1 MKFFKCLAVF
11 FAAVLSVLPLA
22 ACKNSSKKDDVLY
35 LNVYNCEDYIADDED
50 FDMIEEFQKYYK
62 EKFGKTVVV
71 NYSTFG
77 TLENMY
83 NELQLSKVKQ
93 KDGTFNYAYDLVC
106 ASDYMIEKMYVEG
119 MLEKFDYTVAE
130 GKEGNMSAYLN
141 NVSAYVYDLFNS
153 TRWSDN
159 SSDAWG
165 DYAAAYMYG
174 TMGFVYNPEVLGRSG
189 EYVEGDETHWDL
201 PWKTYSK
208 NLGTIKDS
216 IRDTYALAIGYVY
229 SDELASIRADYKS
242 GKISEAEY
250 NAKVNEIFNRT
261 DKETVD
267 KVTDA
272 LIVLKRNVYGFE
284 VDSGKRDMAAGK
296 IAINFA
302 WSGDAVYTLDLAEV
316 EDTELYYAVP
326 EEGSN
331 LWFDGWA
338 MPRGANKML
347 AQEFVNFVSVPENAV
362 HNMDFIGYTP
372 AIAGETLYENCVE
385 GYGEYLLFEDEEG
398 SFEIDGKTYS
408 DCYIGDYIAENPD
421 FYEENKDADGNLVIK
436 NALIPVYDDD
446 DENVIGYETEEELT
460 LYAYDVSFLMNNRED
475 SAAGRDDYI
484 VWTSVLGRQLTT
496 QYPDKDTIS
505 RCSIMRYFNDTEM
518 KRLNDMWDEVKISA
532 VPTWLM
538 WLIVAIII
546 ITVISVPLFTYLNK
560 KGVRLVAFKRKN
572 KNLTPI
578 SRQIIK

>member
-1 MKFFKCLAVF
+1 MKIFKGLAVL
-11 FAAVLSVLPLA
+11 FAAIISVLPLA
-22 ACKNSSKKDDVLY
+22 ACKNSDKNDGVLY

-50 FDMIEEFQKYYK
+50 FDMIEEFEKYYK

-153 TRWSDN
+153 TRWSDT
-159 SSDAWG
+159 SSDTWG

-189 EYVEGDETHWDL
+189 EYVEGDAEHWDL

-229 SDELASIRADYKS
+229 SDELSAIRADYKG
-242 GKISEAEY
+242 GKMTEAEY

-272 LIVLKRNVYGFE
+272 LIVLKQNVYGFE

-331 LWFDGWA
+331 VWFDGWA

-347 AQEFVNFVSVPENAV
+347 AQEFVNFLSVPENAV
-362 HNMDFIGYTP
+362 HNMNFIGYTP
-372 AIAGETLYENCVE
+372 AIAGETLYENCVDW
-385 GYGEYLLFEDEEG
+385 YGEFILVEDEKG
-398 SFEIDGKTYS
+398 SFEIDGKKYTDY
-408 DCYIGDYIAENPD
+408 YIGDYIDENPD
-421 FYEENKDADGNLVIK
+421 FYAANVSEDGNLVIK
-436 NALIPVYDDD
+436 NALIPEYGDD
-446 DENVIGYETEEELT
+446 DETIVGYEEVEELT
-460 LYAYDVSFLMNNRED
+460 LYPYDVSFLMISRED
-475 SAAGRDDYI
+475 AAAGKNDYV

-496 QYPDKDTIS
+496 QYPDEDTIS
-505 RCSIMRYFNDTEM
+505 RCSIMRYFDDTEM

-532 VPTWLM
+532 VPVWLM

-546 ITVISVPLFTYLNK
+546 VTVISVPLFTYLNK
-560 KGVRLVAFKRKN
+560 KGVRFVFKRKN
-572 KNLTPI
+572 KNLTPV

>member
-11 FAAVLSVLPLA
+11 FAAVLSILPLA
-22 ACKNSSKKDDVLY
+22 ACKNSSKKDNVLY
-35 LNVYNCEDYIADDED
+35 LNVYNCEDYIADDEN
-50 FDMIEEFQKYYK
+50 FDMIEEFQNYYK

-159 SSDAWG
+159 SSDTWG

-242 GKISEAEY
+242 GKISEAAY

-331 LWFDGWA
+331 VWFDGWA

-385 GYGEYLLFEDEEG
+385 WYGEYLLFEDEEG
-398 SFEIDGKTYS
+398 GFSVDGKTYS
-408 DCYIGDYIAENPD
+408 DCYIGDYIADNPD

-446 DENVIGYETEEELT
+446 ENVIDYELAEELT

-475 SAAGRDDYI
+475 AAAGRDDYI

-505 RCSIMRYFNDTEM
+505 RCSIMRYFNDAEM

-560 KGVRLVAFKRKN
+560 KGVRFAVLKRKN

-578 SRQIIK
+578 DRQIIK

>member
-22 ACKNSSKKDDVLY
+22 ACKNSSKKDNVLY
-35 LNVYNCEDYIADDED
+35 LNVYNCEDYIADDEN
-50 FDMIEEFQKYYK
+50 FDMIEEFQNYYK

-159 SSDAWG
+159 SSDTWG

-229 SDELASIRADYKS
+229 SDELASIRAVYKS
-242 GKISEAEY
+242 GKISEAAY

-331 LWFDGWA
+331 VWFDGWA

-385 GYGEYLLFEDEEG
+385 WYGEYLLFEDEEG
-398 SFEIDGKTYS
+398 GFSVDGKTYS
-408 DCYIGDYIAENPD
+408 DCYIGDYIADNPD

-446 DENVIGYETEEELT
+446 ENVIDYELAEELT

-475 SAAGRDDYI
+475 AAAGRDDYI

-505 RCSIMRYFNDTEM
+505 RCSIMRYFNDAEM

-560 KGVRLVAFKRKN
+560 KGVRFAVLKRKN

-578 SRQIIK
+578 DRQIIK

>member
-1 MKFFKCLAVF
+1 MKLFRCIAVF
-11 FAAVLSVLPLA
+11 FASILAVLPLT
-22 ACKNSSKKDDVLY
+22 ACKNSDKSSDVLY
-35 LNVYNCEDYIADDED
+35 LNVYNCEDYIADDEE
-50 FDMIEEFQKYYK
+50 FDMIEEFEKYYK
-62 EKFGKTVVV
+62 DKFGKTVVV

-93 KDGTFNYAYDLVC
+93 KDGTFKYAYDLVC

-119 MLEKFDYTVAE
+119 MLEKFDYTVEE
-130 GKEGNMSAYLN
+130 GLEGNMSDYLN
-141 NVSAYVYDLFNS
+141 NVSSYVYNLFN
-153 TRWSDN
+153 TTNWGGEEDT
-159 SSDAWG
+159 WG

-174 TMGFVYNPEVLGRSG
+174 TMGFVYNPEVLSKSG

-229 SDELASIRADYKS
+229 SDELSAIRSDYKA
-242 GKISEAEY
+242 GKLTEADY

-272 LIVLKRNVYGFE
+272 LIVLKQNVYGFE

-331 LWFDGWA
+331 VWFDGWA

-347 AQEFVNFVSVPENAV
+347 AQEFVNFLSVPDNAV
-362 HNMDFIGYTP
+362 HNMNFIGYTP
-372 AIAGETLYENCVE
+372 AIAGETLYDNCVE
-385 GYGEYLLFEDEEG
+385 WYGEYILVEDEEG
-398 SFEIDGKTYS
+398 EFVIDGKTYT
-408 DCYIGDYIAENPD
+408 DYYVGDYVDENPD
-421 FYEENKDADGNLVIK
+421 FYVNNKDEEGNILIK
-436 NALIPVYDDD
+436 NALIPEYGDD
-446 DENVIGYETEEELT
+446 DETVIGYEEVENLI
-460 LYAYDVSFLMNNRED
+460 LYPYNISFLMNNRQDAEN
-475 SAAGRDDYI
+475 GRDDYV

-496 QYPDKDTIS
+496 QYPDQDTIA
-505 RCSIMRYFNDTEM
+505 RCSIMRYFNDEEM
-518 KRLNDMWDEVKISA
+518 KLLNDMWDEVKISA
-532 VPTWLM
+532 VPIWLM

-546 ITVISVPLFTYLNK
+546 ICVISVPLFTYLNK
-560 KGVRLVAFKRKN
+560 KGVRFIIKRKN
-572 KNLTPI
+572 KKLTPV
-578 SRQIIK
+578 SRRIIK